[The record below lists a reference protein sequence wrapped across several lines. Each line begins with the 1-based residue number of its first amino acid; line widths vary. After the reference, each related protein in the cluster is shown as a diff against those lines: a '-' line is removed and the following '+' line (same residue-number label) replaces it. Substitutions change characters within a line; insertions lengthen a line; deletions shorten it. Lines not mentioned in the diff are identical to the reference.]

1 MQADGFLMSG
11 ENLPLWSRIWTG
23 YRPFGY
29 LRSSHIE
36 AAARLALWEDFDC
49 KSFDALC
56 VSLLGEEIHFIDAS
70 QRNLGDVDD
79 ADSIRGAFPNAAQS
93 HGLLCKWLLSISEEL
108 LDPRLGQDQEN
119 SQARPESVLRL
130 DIQGQLLGRQS
141 RDSRSFLMRA
151 SSAFTWRA
159 GDSQQ
164 RTSAE
169 LTRSSDLQKRFA
181 YFVDKVRPLQIW
193 RDDRGALFLELKGI
207 VQRLMD
213 GVARAC
219 NERYAELVEEPCGR
233 QLAAFCSIGVEP
245 TRVKELLSLA
255 SSLEKEVSR

>member
-1 MQADGFLMSG
+1 
-11 ENLPLWSRIWTG
+11 
-23 YRPFGY
+23 
-29 LRSSHIE
+29 
-36 AAARLALWEDFDC
+36 
-49 KSFDALC
+49 
-56 VSLLGEEIHFIDAS
+56 
-70 QRNLGDVDD
+70 
-79 ADSIRGAFPNAAQS
+79 
-93 HGLLCKWLLSISEEL
+93 
-108 LDPRLGQDQEN
+108 
-119 SQARPESVLRL
+119 
-130 DIQGQLLGRQS
+130 
-141 RDSRSFLMRA
+141 
-151 SSAFTWRA
+151 
-159 GDSQQ
+159 
-164 RTSAE
+164 
-169 LTRSSDLQKRFA
+169 LQKRFA